1 MLVGTWRESSFW
13 RSSHCYLYY
22 VRTSVGTKFWNE
34 SQILIKSE
42 SILTHEAELRLASA
56 RYYDLVDAHRKNA
69 SDGRTADGA
78 GLESTLRTP
87 REGPW
92 RGRSRARA
100 LAACD
105 FGRTRLAPAFN
116 IPTPC
121 SIDAADA
128 PRPLDAN
135 GASQLTPI
143 LIDAGGA
150 RAP

>member
-1 MLVGTWRESSFW
+1 M
-13 RSSHCYLYY
+13 
-22 VRTSVGTKFWNE
+22 
-34 SQILIKSE
+34 
-42 SILTHEAELRLASA
+42 
-56 RYYDLVDAHRKNA
+56 
-69 SDGRTADGA
+69 
-78 GLESTLRTP
+78 ESTLRTP

-100 LAACD
+100 LVACD
-105 FGRTRLAPAFN
+105 LGRTARLAPAFN

-143 LIDAGGA
+143 LIDAGGFA
-150 RAP
+150 R